1 LREFEKEYFSELFTS
16 EWKLFLDNASEIMT
30 FGKERL
36 REYFIA
42 MQ

>member
-1 LREFEKEYFSELFTS
+1 
-16 EWKLFLDNASEIMT
+16 LFLDNASEIMT

-42 MQ
+42 MQWKIFKQK